1 MAKER
6 YTVLYQVEDAGNQA
20 PANWKEK
27 TIKVAKTGKE
37 KNAGLVNS
45 DTEPSRTLDISPL
58 VKNVP
63 LACKLVT
70 IEAEGAEE
78 AVEAIRAFY
87 GQGTIVN
94 GLALAG
100 PTSGLTEVKYQS

>member
-1 MAKER
+1 MAKEK
-6 YTVLYQVEDAGNQA
+6 YTVLYQLEDAGQQA
-20 PANWKEK
+20 LANWKEK

-45 DTEPSRTLDISPL
+45 DTEPSRTFDVSAL
-58 VKNVP
+58 VKNAP
-63 LACKLVT
+63 LTCKVVT

-78 AVEAIRAFY
+78 AAEAIRAFY

-94 GLALAG
+94 GTALAG